1 MGRRSLPL
9 NALVALEATL
19 RRQSIRRAAEE
30 LGVTPAAVS
39 QHIKNLEVQYGV
51 QLLARHARG
60 VSLTQA
66 AQGMLPGLTRAFDE
80 VEAASRPLLKKGQ
93 PARVTLSLLPALA
106 RCWLVPRL
114 ALLQRSAPHLEL
126 TVRAEAHF
134 VDFERDEVDLA
145 IRYCPAPPSHLHTVR
160 LFGEEIL
167 PVCSPALL
175 HRIGLPTSAGDL
187 ARFPLLHDVD
197 AEPHQ
202 PHIGWSRW
210 FEDAGVPAP
219 SGPHLHCNDSSTL
232 LEAAVRGLG
241 LALGRTPLAS
251 ELLRRGELV
260 CPWPAKK
267 VSDRSYFLVGPRR
280 ALRRPAV
287 QLLSEWLTAQAHAT

>member
-1 MGRRSLPL
+1 MPRHLPPL

-30 LGVTPAAVS
+30 LGVTAAAVS
-39 QHIKNLEVQYGV
+39 QHIKNLEEQYGIA
-51 QLLARHARG
+51 LLARHARG
-60 VSLTQA
+60 VSLTQGA
-66 AQGMLPGLTRAFDE
+66 KTLLPGLTRAFDE
-80 VEAASRPLLKKGQ
+80 VEIAARPLVKKGQ
-93 PARVTLSLLPALA
+93 VARVTLSLLPALA

-160 LFGEEIL
+160 LFGEEIF

-175 HRIGLPTSAGDL
+175 HRVGLPAGADDL
-187 ARFPLLHDVD
+187 TRFPLLHDVD

-210 FEDAGVPAP
+210 FEEVGLSMPP
-219 SGPHLHCNDSSTL
+219 GPHLHCNDSSTL
-232 LEAAVRGLG
+232 LEAAVQGLG

-251 ELLRRGELV
+251 ELLRRGALV

-280 ALRRPAV
+280 AFRRPAV
-287 QLLSEWLTAQAHAT
+287 QLLAEWLTAQAQGT